1 MLSGSINN
9 NKKNHSSKNGQ
20 VQGLNWWVKKQ
31 PNKNLWNEEWL
42 EAFAQCFI
50 LASWNE
56 VVLFSK
62 LNRPRFFFLRE
73 HFTALCRWFKVA
85 IDKFSAFKL
94 VPYELHFHS
103 VALSATECEIYPGKW
118 RLNLEHKIIWLQ
130 SVPERL
136 ITRASCWFS
145 HEQVPATT
153 VVFHF
158 CVQKNKNM
166 TPTFLKAFL
175 SACRLHKMHPSAMLL
190 EVAQLRKQERDPV
203 SRSTSP
209 TTRSIALF
217 TYTATV

>member
-1 MLSGSINN
+1 MVRYKDWTDNEWKSSQKKTSERTLEMRSGLRLL
-9 NKKNHSSKNGQ
+9 HSTVYWRAEMKWSS
-20 VQGLNWWVKKQ
+20 
-31 PNKNLWNEEWL
+31 
-42 EAFAQCFI
+42 
-50 LASWNE
+50 LASWTGP
-56 VVLFSK
+56 V
-62 LNRPRFFFLRE
+62 FFLRE
-73 HFTALCRWFKVA
+73 HFTALSVYRWFKVA

-103 VALSATECEIYPGKW
+103 VALSATEYEIYRGKW
-118 RLNLEHKIIWLQ
+118 RLNLWHKIIWLQ

-158 CVQKNKNM
+158 CFQKNKNM
-166 TPTFLKAFL
+166 TPTFLKSFL
-175 SACRLHKMHPSAMLL
+175 SACRLHKMQPSAMLL
-190 EVAQLRKQERDPV
+190 EVAPFRKQECDPV

-209 TTRSIALF
+209 ATRSIALF

>member
-1 MLSGSINN
+1 MVRYKDWTDEWKSSQIKTSEMRSDLRLL
-9 NKKNHSSKNGQ
+9 HSALYWRAEMKWSS
-20 VQGLNWWVKKQ
+20 
-31 PNKNLWNEEWL
+31 
-42 EAFAQCFI
+42 
-50 LASWNE
+50 LASWTGP
-56 VVLFSK
+56 V
-62 LNRPRFFFLRE
+62 FFFLRE

-103 VALSATECEIYPGKW
+103 VALSATEYEIYPGKW

-158 CVQKNKNM
+158 CVQKNKNT

>member
-1 MLSGSINN
+1 MVRYKDWTDEWKSSQIKTSEMRSDLRLL
-9 NKKNHSSKNGQ
+9 HSAVYWRAEMKWSS
-20 VQGLNWWVKKQ
+20 
-31 PNKNLWNEEWL
+31 
-42 EAFAQCFI
+42 
-50 LASWNE
+50 LASWTGP
-56 VVLFSK
+56 V
-62 LNRPRFFFLRE
+62 FFFLRE

-94 VPYELHFHS
+94 VSYELHFHS

-136 ITRASCWFS
+136 ITRTSCWFS
-145 HEQVPATT
+145 HEQIPATT

-209 TTRSIALF
+209 TTRSIGLF

>member
-1 MLSGSINN
+1 MVRYKDWTDEWKSSQIKTSEMRSDLRLL
-9 NKKNHSSKNGQ
+9 HSALYWRAEMKWSS
-20 VQGLNWWVKKQ
+20 
-31 PNKNLWNEEWL
+31 
-42 EAFAQCFI
+42 
-50 LASWNE
+50 LASWTGP
-56 VVLFSK
+56 V
-62 LNRPRFFFLRE
+62 FFFLRE

-103 VALSATECEIYPGKW
+103 VALSATEYEIYLGKW

>member
-1 MLSGSINN
+1 MVRYKDWTDDWKSSQIKTSEMRSDLRLL
-9 NKKNHSSKNGQ
+9 HSAVYWRAEMKWSS
-20 VQGLNWWVKKQ
+20 
-31 PNKNLWNEEWL
+31 
-42 EAFAQCFI
+42 
-50 LASWNE
+50 LASWTGP
-56 VVLFSK
+56 V
-62 LNRPRFFFLRE
+62 FFFLRE

-136 ITRASCWFS
+136 ITRTSCWFS
-145 HEQVPATT
+145 HEQIPATT

>member
-1 MLSGSINN
+1 MVRYKDWTDEWKSSQIKTSEMRSDLRLL
-9 NKKNHSSKNGQ
+9 HSALYWRAEMKWSS
-20 VQGLNWWVKKQ
+20 
-31 PNKNLWNEEWL
+31 
-42 EAFAQCFI
+42 
-50 LASWNE
+50 LASWTGP
-56 VVLFSK
+56 V
-62 LNRPRFFFLRE
+62 FFFLRE

-103 VALSATECEIYPGKW
+103 VALSATEYEIYPGKW

>member
-1 MLSGSINN
+1 MVRYKDWTDEWKSSQIKTSEMRSDLRLL
-9 NKKNHSSKNGQ
+9 HSAVYWRAEMKWSS
-20 VQGLNWWVKKQ
+20 
-31 PNKNLWNEEWL
+31 
-42 EAFAQCFI
+42 
-50 LASWNE
+50 LASWTGP
-56 VVLFSK
+56 V
-62 LNRPRFFFLRE
+62 FFFLRE

-136 ITRASCWFS
+136 ITRTSCWFS
-145 HEQVPATT
+145 HEQIPATT

>member
-1 MLSGSINN
+1 MVRYKDWTDEWKSSQIKTSEMRSDLRLL
-9 NKKNHSSKNGQ
+9 HSAVYWRAEMKWSS
-20 VQGLNWWVKKQ
+20 
-31 PNKNLWNEEWL
+31 
-42 EAFAQCFI
+42 
-50 LASWNE
+50 LASLTGP
-56 VVLFSK
+56 V
-62 LNRPRFFFLRE
+62 FFFLRE

-94 VPYELHFHS
+94 VSYELHFHS

-136 ITRASCWFS
+136 ITRTSCWFS
-145 HEQVPATT
+145 HEQIPATT

-209 TTRSIALF
+209 TTRSIGLF